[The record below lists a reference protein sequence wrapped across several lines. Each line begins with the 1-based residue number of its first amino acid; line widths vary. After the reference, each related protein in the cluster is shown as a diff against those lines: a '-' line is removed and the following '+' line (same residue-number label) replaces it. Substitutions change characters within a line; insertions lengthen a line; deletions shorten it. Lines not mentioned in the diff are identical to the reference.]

1 MKKLYFTISVIAVP
15 LALVLYGYSTGS
27 PGGKTGSPGDDGST
41 CTDCHSGTTTAQS
54 GWITTDV
61 PASGYLEGE
70 TYTITATGTHEAV
83 VLFGF
88 ELTAENDMG
97 NKFADFT
104 LVNSDETK
112 FTNANQAVTHS
123 SGGTTPNGNSRT
135 WNVEWTAPSGSEGEI
150 TFYAA
155 FNAANGNGNNT
166 GDVIYTSETTVSP
179 NTVGIEEL
187 LAQSVA
193 VYPNPADHVLNIG
206 FDGDFRAHQAVVFN
220 QAGQQ
225 VRNFYLN
232 GSTQLDVSGLEQGLY
247 FVRLSNQEQSTVK
260 KLLKR

>member
-1 MKKLYFTISVIAVP
+1 MKKLYFIISVIAIP

-27 PGGKTGSPGDDGST
+27 PGGKTGSPGDGGST
-41 CTDCHSGTTTAQS
+41 CIDCHAGTATAKS

-61 PASGYLEGE
+61 PASGYLQGE
-70 TYTITATGTHEAV
+70 TYTITATGTHEGV

-88 ELTAENDMG
+88 ELSAENDMG

-112 FTNANQAVTHS
+112 FTNANQAVTHT
-123 SGGTTPNGNSRT
+123 SGGTTPSGDSRT
-135 WNVEWTAPSGSEGEI
+135 WTVEWTAPSGSEGDI

-155 FNAANGNGNNT
+155 FNAANGNGNT
-166 GDVIYTSETTVSP
+166 SGDVIYTSETTVSP

-193 VYPNPADHVLNIG
+193 VYPNPVDKVLNFG
-206 FDGDFRAHQAVVFN
+206 FNGDFRAQQAVVFN

-225 VRNFYLN
+225 VRNFNLN
-232 GSTQLDVSGLEQGLY
+232 GKTTVDVSGLEQGLY
-247 FVRLSNQEQSTVK
+247 FVRLSDQQQSTVK
-260 KLLKR
+260 KFLKR